1 MAPKKKG
8 KTRNSSL
15 DKRTELLG
23 QGKEMIED
31 DLPTL
36 RSCLQYGMYLKEK
49 ASQKGEEIEVHSMA
63 KEVYSKVASLYNKA
77 NAKLTSPVI
86 MNETVFAQ
94 KLTRAWNDV
103 NAILWKKKGWSTI
116 KTKLEG
122 QLDKLFDLIYCKCS
136 ILCVEVVAC
145 SMARCAHRSILCC
158 DKDVH
163 CVMDNCPHKKTRSCV
178 QEVSCAQP
186 DCRHLKTMTCMCPKH
201 LKIPTLDLS
210 FIRAQR
216 LKVGE
221 KSAFKMGPVDKRET
235 ERQLGTLK
243 RKEGEKMS
251 DDKRDEKAK
260 QADEEENLRNQEVEQ
275 FMTEIPDEAAT
286 DNDNDREFRVKK
298 VDDSLKQ
305 SLQNRI
311 SFPTVAATSMR
322 YGASNR
328 LTAAIATAALVDAG
342 LVTEEDSIL
351 VIDHHKVKREK
362 QKLMN
367 KLRLQADKKYKEE
380 DIYCILFDGRK
391 NWTNMMQRDPETGKY
406 YQYKEKQEHI
416 VVTSE
421 PGGEYL
427 FHFVPEEAT
436 QFAKA
441 SKQVATKIVDWIK
454 GYEVDITLDA
464 IGGDSTN
471 ANTGKDGGSFTHIE
485 QMLERKLTWLVC
497 FLHLNE
503 LPLRHLI
510 SDLDGKTTSDHTF
523 SGPLGKA
530 LGNYFHNVQPISKAF
545 IYR

>member
-103 NAILWKKKGWSTI
+103 NAILWKKKGWSNI

-145 SMARCAHRSILCC
+145 SMARCGHRSILYC

-178 QEVSCAQP
+178 QEVGCAQP

-286 DNDNDREFRVKK
+286 DNTNDREFRVKK

-305 SLQNRI
+305 SLQNRN

-380 DIYCILFDGRK
+380 DIYCILFEGRK

-454 GYEVDITLDA
+454 GYEVDSTLDA
-464 IGGDSTN
+464 IGG
-471 ANTGKDGGSFTHIE
+471 
-485 QMLERKLTWLVC
+485 R
-497 FLHLNE
+497 LN
-503 LPLRHLI
+503 
-510 SDLDGKTTSDHTF
+510 KC
-523 SGPLGKA
+523 
-530 LGNYFHNVQPISKAF
+530 
-545 IYR
+545 